1 MSSFEETLFKAM
13 LPMFERAL
21 HSAANEAAA
30 PAAPALSAPGKAVPA
45 PAATIIPTGI
55 PKAA

>member
-21 HSAANEAAA
+21 HSAANQ
-30 PAAPALSAPGKAVPA
+30 PLSTPIATVPPA
-45 PAATIIPTGI
+45 PAPVVPASLIEI

>member
-21 HSAANEAAA
+21 HSAANEAVSPVATAPAPSAPVLAA
-30 PAAPALSAPGKAVPA
+30 PAVTLE
-45 PAATIIPTGI
+45 I

>member
-21 HSAANEAAA
+21 QSAANEAASPAVTTPATCA
-30 PAAPALSAPGKAVPA
+30 PEMAAPAV
-45 PAATIIPTGI
+45 TIEI

>member
-21 HSAANEAAA
+21 HSAANEAVSPAATAPAYREPPVAA
-30 PAAPALSAPGKAVPA
+30 PAVTLE
-45 PAATIIPTGI
+45 I

>member
-21 HSAANEAAA
+21 HSAANQPLSTPVATVPPA
-30 PAAPALSAPGKAVPA
+30 PVVPA
-45 PAATIIPTGI
+45 SLIEI

>member
-21 HSAANEAAA
+21 HSAANQPLSPATATVA
-30 PAAPALSAPGKAVPA
+30 PAGAPVVPA
-45 PAATIIPTGI
+45 TLIEI